1 MRNKIAAA
9 KTYVQTHKKLIALG
23 VTMTT
28 IIALQNNGI
37 KSLNEFLKENDLFDK
52 YYQMDEI

>member
-23 VTMTT
+23 VAMTT
-28 IIALQNNGI
+28 IIAIQNNGI
-37 KSLNEFLKENDLFDK
+37 QNLNEFLKENDLYDK